1 MSPTKKIL
9 ELIRQ
14 SRDVTITYH
23 VNPDGDALGSA
34 LAMKDLVRSFKKK
47 AVIIGSD
54 KPSPRYNFLS
64 GFNSIK
70 FLSWGSSLKINTD
83 LLIVLDSPEMDRI
96 GHIRNNII
104 AKKIIKIDHHLSHE
118 HFGDVNYVNAKA
130 AATGELVFGVFS
142 QGRIKLSRETARA
155 LYAAIATDT
164 GFFSQENTRK
174 ETFEIISKLVAIGV
188 LPDEMYRAICGER
201 ELKYFQL
208 ESQVRN
214 TLVLHNKGR
223 VASIE
228 IKYPWN
234 KKYDAANT
242 DTNDFFASLKCLRG
256 VQVMVLFWE
265 RKPKEI
271 KMSLRSRKTFN
282 VCRLAQIFGGGGHRL
297 AAGCTIKGSLSHVKQ
312 KLLSQIKLR

>member
-1 MSPTKKIL
+1 MSPIKKIL

-54 KPSPRYNFLS
+54 KPSPRYHFLP

-70 FLSWGSSLKINTD
+70 FFSWDSSLKINTD

-130 AATGELVFGVFS
+130 AATGELVFDVFS

-164 GFFSQENTRK
+164 GF
-174 ETFEIISKLVAIGV
+174 
-188 LPDEMYRAICGER
+188 
-201 ELKYFQL
+201 
-208 ESQVRN
+208 
-214 TLVLHNKGR
+214 
-223 VASIE
+223 
-228 IKYPWN
+228 
-234 KKYDAANT
+234 
-242 DTNDFFASLKCLRG
+242 
-256 VQVMVLFWE
+256 
-265 RKPKEI
+265 
-271 KMSLRSRKTFN
+271 
-282 VCRLAQIFGGGGHRL
+282 
-297 AAGCTIKGSLSHVKQ
+297 
-312 KLLSQIKLR
+312 